1 MKIYTKFRNETTAY
15 ANVRMSA
22 AEYKRI
28 RKHFRA
34 DEELLDKDQ
43 VHIARGTFL
52 VKQGYGWYRLVNYSG
67 NNWLDRIQ
75 FAIKKLM
82 EWHRS
87 YVENRN
93 QLLRQLMGYG
103 GPAPA
108 TPNQLQ
114 KLVRHFQELRT

>member
-15 ANVRMSA
+15 ATVRMTKE
-22 AEYKRI
+22 EYQRL
-28 RKHFRA
+28 RRQFHA
-34 DEELLDKDQ
+34 DEELLDSDQ

-52 VKQGYGWYRLVNYSG
+52 VKQGYGWYRIVNYSG

-75 FAIKKLM
+75 FAIKKIT
-82 EWHRS
+82 EWERR
-87 YVENRN
+87 YIEDRN

-108 TPNQLQ
+108 KPEQLAR
-114 KLVRHFQELRT
+114 LVNRFQELRT